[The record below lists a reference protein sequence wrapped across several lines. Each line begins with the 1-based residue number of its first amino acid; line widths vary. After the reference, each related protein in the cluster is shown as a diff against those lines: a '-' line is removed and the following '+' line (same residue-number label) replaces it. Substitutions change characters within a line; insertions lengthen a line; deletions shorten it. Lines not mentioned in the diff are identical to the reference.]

1 MTGTASGLIQINRE
15 WFAEK
20 RIKPSSAEEKVN
32 LAANMKISRNVAVRK
47 VAEKCLADP
56 GS

>member
-1 MTGTASGLIQINRE
+1 MTGTVSGLIQINRE

-47 VAEKCLADP
+47 EAEKCLADP